1 MKACDARTALRTEVE
16 GSDFWL
22 GRVLD
27 RPSGSDHFGSLVEGA
42 PRGAEV
48 RHGRA
53 ARREDGPHRRG
64 AVQDAVPASGPVAA
78 ALVRP
83 AAARAGTY
91 GATRLWHD
99 PAVGRARPGGRL
111 CVSGDTRRR
120 QQAPGSWVC
129 GATGVLWRGVVHR

>member
-1 MKACDARTALRTEVE
+1 MKACDARTALMTEVE

-27 RPSGSDHFGSLVEGA
+27 RPSGSDHFGSLVESA

-64 AVQDAVPASGPVAA
+64 AVQDAVPASGSATG
-78 ALVRP
+78 ALVCS
-83 AAARAGTY
+83 AAGRAGTD
-91 GATRLWHD
+91 GAQGLRHD
-99 PAVGRARPGGRL
+99 
-111 CVSGDTRRR
+111 
-120 QQAPGSWVC
+120 
-129 GATGVLWRGVVHR
+129 